1 MILHVRDKNQ
11 PHLSLSFFKKKKT
24 NRRKQ
29 SRQESDKREFS
40 VTLNDVQNSPVPGST
55 GAVYENLNFRAGQE
69 QQQGMINV

>member
-1 MILHVRDKNQ
+1 MTKTNHTFRY
-11 PHLSLSFFKKKKT
+11 PSLKKKKT

-29 SRQESDKREFS
+29 SRQESDKHEFS

-55 GAVYENLNFRAGQE
+55 GAVYENLNFRAGKE